1 MRPEHVSLAD
11 AAALRGRVFGTEY
24 LGTMQIVT
32 IVTAYGQVKA
42 RLSSK
47 ITVQRGETVGLA
59 LQPDRLCVFDAA
71 TGRAL
76 QSALYSGAHR
86 G

>member
-1 MRPEHVSLAD
+1 VRPEHVSLRD
-11 AAALRGRVFGTEY
+11 DAALRGRVFGTEY
-24 LGTMQIVT
+24 LGTTQIVT

-42 RLSSK
+42 RLSSQAP
-47 ITVQRGETVGLA
+47 VRRNETVGLA
-59 LQPDRLCVFDAA
+59 LRPDRLCLFDAT

-76 QSALYSGAHR
+76 QSALYEGAYR